1 MEQPDTAQMYRNEV
15 EAGKA
20 LRESGLARSDV
31 FITTKWSG
39 LDGLDISAAIQ
50 SSLKNVC
57 RNFLSQVRRA
67 IRTYSRSWV

>member
-1 MEQPDTAQMYRNEV
+1 MLDTAQMYRNEV

-50 SSLKNVC
+50 SSLKNV
-57 RNFLSQVRRA
+57 RHNVLSQVEGVVQA
-67 IRTYSRSWV
+67 YSRSWV

>member
-57 RNFLSQVRRA
+57 RNVFSQVRRV